1 MTTPATE
8 IPVPT
13 TDDLTQWT
21 PPQVDTA
28 LAEIYGR
35 IADCWTKILNIQ
47 IDRGYYVKKTD
58 PTNRWHYYGTAEA
71 DKAQK
76 EVDRLD
82 AKIAA
87 LHDQIAALKAEC
99 QPYDDEYDRRPWTRA
114 WIVTSSDGHVHNTM
128 DCSTCN
134 KQRQKRDG
142 TWSAPTAFG
151 WLPEVSGMDEDE
163 IIMLAGEKACTV
175 CYPSAPAD
183 VLNNPCRL
191 DTAERKALKAAAQ
204 AEKDAKTAERIAK
217 GVTPTGRPLVVEW
230 SYESTRNRRVRNAD
244 GSISEIQNEPYIAR
258 ESKEMKT
265 ERAAELFLVE
275 TLAAIAKGKPVG
287 WHYAGREQA
296 DEILAA
302 LAWKRGTTP
311 AEVEASLAKKVEKKQ
326 KVMW

>member
-47 IDRGYYVKKTD
+47 IDRGYYVKRTD
-58 PTNRWHYYGTAEA
+58 PTNRWSYQGPESAA
-71 DKAQK
+71 AAQK

-99 QPYDDEYDRRPWTRA
+99 KPFDAEYDRRPWTRA
-114 WIVTSSDGHVHNTM
+114 WIVTSSEGHVHNTM

-151 WLPEVSGMDEDE
+151 WLPEVSGMDESE
-163 IIMLAGEKACTV
+163 IVALAGEKACTV
-175 CYPSAPAD
+175 CYPTAPAE

-191 DTAERKALKAAAQ
+191 DTAERKAQKAAAQ

-217 GVTPTGRPLVVEW
+217 GVTPDGRPLVVTW
-230 SYESTRNRRVRNAD
+230 SYEDTKVNYSTGERT
-244 GSISEIQNEPYIAR
+244 PYIAR

-287 WHYAGREQA
+287 YWYAGREQA
-296 DEILAA
+296 DQVLAA

-311 AEVEASLAKKVEKKQ
+311 EAVEASLAAKVEKKR
-326 KVMW
+326 KAMW